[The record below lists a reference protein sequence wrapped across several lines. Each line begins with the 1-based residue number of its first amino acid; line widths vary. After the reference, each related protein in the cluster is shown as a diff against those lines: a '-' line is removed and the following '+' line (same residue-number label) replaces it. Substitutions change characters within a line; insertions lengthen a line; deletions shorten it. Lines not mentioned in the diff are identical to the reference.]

1 MDIDPATLP
10 LRDIHL
16 PTAVAWW
23 PPAWGWWIA
32 AGVVALGVAAAALV
46 VRRRRQR
53 KPQRECLQI
62 LARAQRLA
70 ERGQTGPAL
79 GAVSVGLKRLAM
91 TLYPEEPVAG
101 LAGRPWLEWLDAH
114 GSGESFTGGAAEALA
129 VSPYRKSGAT
139 PEESMAIIQAARAWA
154 RSQ

>member
-16 PTAVAWW
+16 PAEIAWW
-23 PPAWGWWIA
+23 PPAWGWW
-32 AGVVALGVAAAALV
+32 LLAAALV
-46 VRRRRQR
+46 ATLLIAAFFLRRRWQR
-53 KPQRECLQI
+53 KPQRECLRI
-62 LARAQRLA
+62 IDRAQRLA

-91 TLYPEEPVAG
+91 TLYPEEPIAG
-101 LAGRPWLEWLDAH
+101 LAGKPWLEWLDAH
-114 GSGESFTGGAAEALA
+114 GANSGFASGPAAALA
-129 VSPYRKSGAT
+129 LLPYRKRHPT
-139 PEESMAIIQAARAWA
+139 HEESMAIIQAARVWA

>member
-16 PTAVAWW
+16 PMAVAWW
-23 PPAWGWWIA
+23 PPAWGWW
-32 AGVVALGVAAAALV
+32 VVAVLLATGIVAVLLFA
-46 VRRRRQR
+46 RRRRQK

-79 GAVSVGLKRLAM
+79 GSVSVGLKRLAM

-101 LAGRPWLEWLDAH
+101 LAGQCWLEWLDAH
-114 GSGESFTGGAAEALA
+114 GTGSFTSGEAEALA
-129 VSPYRKSGAT
+129 RLPYTQSGAT
-139 PEESMAIIQAARAWA
+139 LEESMAVIQSARAWA